1 MGVSAP
7 IAKGIDA
14 RLASKTGGPR
24 HSVSWNSDM
33 VFVERDT
40 LAGILEMDVRKNDAF
55 LQHEH
60 ALDQACKSG
69 STFEMSDLQANSAL
83 LSFS

>member
-7 IAKGIDA
+7 IAKGVDA
-14 RLASKTGGPR
+14 RLASKTGRPR
-24 HSVSWNSDM
+24 HGVSWNSNM

-55 LQHEH
+55 L
-60 ALDQACKSG
+60 
-69 STFEMSDLQANSAL
+69 
-83 LSFS
+83 